1 MKSALVDFG
10 RHNRSLLRQIV
21 LLFKLRWRHI
31 TDGLRELVYQEE
43 LCNLELDLSM
53 NLNSNSIL
61 THQRPSP

>member
-31 TDGLRELVYQEE
+31 TDGLRELVCQEE